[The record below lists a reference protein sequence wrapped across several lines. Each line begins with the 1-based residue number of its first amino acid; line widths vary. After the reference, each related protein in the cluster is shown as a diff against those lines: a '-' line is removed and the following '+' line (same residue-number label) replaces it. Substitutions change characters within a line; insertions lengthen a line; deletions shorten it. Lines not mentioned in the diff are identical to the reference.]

1 MGGVCSHHCAMLA
14 PHNDVCHLKPFVVQD
29 VGYLIK
35 KKKGTGNASVP
46 SSFQYR
52 YNLPRLQRVSITVTI
67 TSNFRESTIKC
78 VA

>member
-1 MGGVCSHHCAMLA
+1 MCSQHSAMLA

-35 KKKGTGNASVP
+35 KKKGTVTQVWLLLFSTGTTYRD
-46 SSFQYR
+46 SSECLSQGQ
-52 YNLPRLQRVSITVTI
+52 LAQ
-67 TSNFRESTIKC
+67 NFRESTIKC